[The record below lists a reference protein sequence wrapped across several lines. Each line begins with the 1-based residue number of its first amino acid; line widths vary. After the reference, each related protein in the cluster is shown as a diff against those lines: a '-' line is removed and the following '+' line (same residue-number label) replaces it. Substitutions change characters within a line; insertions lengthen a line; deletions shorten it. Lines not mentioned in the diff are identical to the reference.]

1 MVRANFCR
9 LNSHLNSDWPCE
21 FPPYKKLTNDEKGCK
36 RAIPLRCVHA
46 HFSNFDSVKLNM
58 ASKEQSQ
65 KTTKT
70 LACFS
75 PQSSSSTSSEK
86 GVEGTILLDDLFSTT
101 CSLFVIKRLH
111 VSFSKKLS
119 THASEK
125 VLCYGIAYLCQMS
138 KDVFP

>member
-1 MVRANFCR
+1 MTKKDVNV
-9 LNSHLNSDWPCE
+9 
-21 FPPYKKLTNDEKGCK
+21 PYCSAVFALIFLILT
-36 RAIPLRCVHA
+36 L
-46 HFSNFDSVKLNM
+46 SNM

-75 PQSSSSTSSEK
+75 PKSSSSTSSEK

-101 CSLFVIKRLH
+101 CSLFVIKRSP
-111 VSFSKKLS
+111 VSFSKKPS
-119 THASEK
+119 AHASEK
-125 VLCYGIAYLCQMS
+125 VLCYSIAYLCQMS